1 MQIEIDH
8 RIEESGDR
16 TRIELF
22 QSAMVN
28 TGISMSQIGN
38 TWRGVTIFKKQ
49 NEPGKY
55 IWPPSHFRLFR

>member
-1 MQIEIDH
+1 MQIELYR

-28 TGISMSQIGN
+28 TGI
-38 TWRGVTIFKKQ
+38 RKFKVAAKMD
-49 NEPGKY
+49 
-55 IWPPSHFRLFR
+55 

>member
-1 MQIEIDH
+1 MQIELYR

-28 TGISMSQIGN
+28 TGISVRTNPWSLVVYKMQIVGSK
-38 TWRGVTIFKKQ
+38 FK
-49 NEPGKY
+49 NWNY
-55 IWPPSHFRLFR
+55 